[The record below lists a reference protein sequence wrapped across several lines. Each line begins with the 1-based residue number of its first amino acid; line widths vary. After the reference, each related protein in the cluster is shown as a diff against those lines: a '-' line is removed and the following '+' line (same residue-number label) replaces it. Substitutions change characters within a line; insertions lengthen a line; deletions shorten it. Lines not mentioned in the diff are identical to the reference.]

1 MTLLGTYIET
11 ATISMAAR
19 GFGCVAHS
27 LNTAPDWV
35 SWMGNLTLGGI
46 VSNVTMRATFIYLFN
61 TGGTAVGGQA
71 IAAYFH
77 STIR

>member
-35 SWMGNLTLGGI
+35 SWMGNLTLGG
-46 VSNVTMRATFIYLFN
+46 
-61 TGGTAVGGQA
+61 
-71 IAAYFH
+71 
-77 STIR
+77 